1 LVTAIAGALTLVSSE
16 ALEYE
21 MDQNLLAVRK
31 DHAQA
36 VLAKAKIFITVEL
49 AVEQR
54 AATFVKRGIK
64 PMDAVHVALAEAA
77 GVDFFCSCDDG
88 LVRKLKR
95 MKTV

>member
-1 LVTAIAGALTLVSSE
+1 
-16 ALEYE
+16 
-21 MDQNLLAVRK
+21 
-31 DHAQA
+31 
-36 VLAKAKIFITVEL
+36 
-49 AVEQR
+49 
-54 AATFVKRGIK
+54 VKRGIK